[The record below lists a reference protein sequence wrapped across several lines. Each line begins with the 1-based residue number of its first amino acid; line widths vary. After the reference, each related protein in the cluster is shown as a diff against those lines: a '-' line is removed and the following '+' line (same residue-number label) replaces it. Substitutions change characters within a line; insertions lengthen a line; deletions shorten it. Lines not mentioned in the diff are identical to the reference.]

1 MAVVEGGRSSN
12 ITFFFYYTDEVACT
26 NPDYCYQVCQSH
38 TGCSN
43 IAYPRLVLGLMPD
56 GKSPISLAEFKVAL

>member
-1 MAVVEGGRSSN
+1 M
-12 ITFFFYYTDEVACT
+12 ACT